1 MAKVSKKELIIEHSR
16 KSFSQLG
23 YELTSLESVA
33 KECGITKSA
42 IYYHFKDKAALYKA
56 VVCPEFTSLAQRIEA
71 FPQTGSAVERL
82 KAYIH
87 TFGEFLISNPNFSAI
102 FAREIANGSANLP
115 DECIEQLS
123 RTIKQLANILDTGV
137 TEGVF
142 EHDSP
147 FLIQMMIVTPLISC
161 RTTEPLR
168 ERVSKFTQ
176 NTKTPLVPKFENI
189 IESLSKKII
198 KGLQC

>member
-16 KSFSQLG
+16 ESFSKLG

-33 KECGITKSA
+33 KECGITKPA

-56 VVCPEFTSLAQRIEA
+56 VVCPEFTALAQQIEDLT
-71 FPQTGSAVERL
+71 QTGSAIQRL
-82 KAYIH
+82 QSYIH
-87 TFGEFLISNPNFSAI
+87 TFGHFLVSNPNFSAI
-102 FAREIANGSANLP
+102 FAREIANGAANLP
-115 DECIEQLS
+115 DACIEQLS

-142 EHDSP
+142 EKEPP
-147 FLIQMMIVTPLISC
+147 FLVQMMIVTPLISC
-161 RTTEPLR
+161 RTTKPLR
-168 ERVSKFTQ
+168 QRVASFTQ
-176 NTKTPLVPKFENI
+176 NRETPLEPQFDNI